1 MPWRHSRGVRRIT
14 VLLTIRSVN
23 QREAGG
29 VAVCE
34 IADQEIH
41 LPQSQRRPFRAY
53 RLLALVLVLRPLGN
67 VFLAWGMKH
76 FPQVLSFNPIPY
88 FRALMNPFV
97 ALGIGALVLGLLM
110 RMALLSLA
118 DLSFVLP
125 LTATGYV
132 FSTLLGKFFLSEEV
146 SSGRWLGTA
155 LIFLGTILVGSTRE
169 KTPARAELPAGISN
183 VTLL

>member
-1 MPWRHSRGVRRIT
+1 M
-14 VLLTIRSVN
+14 RSVIQN
-23 QREAGG
+23 EASG

-34 IADQEIH
+34 LADSRHEMPNQTIQPEAA
-41 LPQSQRRPFRAY
+41 QRGPFRAF
-53 RLLALVLVLRPLGN
+53 RLLTLVLVLRPLGN

-76 FPQVLSFNPIPY
+76 FPQVLSVNPLPY

-97 ALGIGALVLGLLM
+97 ALGIAALVLGLLT

-132 FSTLLGKFFLSEEV
+132 FSTLLGRFFLSEQV
-146 SSGRWLGTA
+146 SWGGWAGTA
-155 LIFLGTILVGSTRE
+155 LIFLGTALVGTTAQRTPVRE
-169 KTPARAELPAGISN
+169 KPSSVSLD
-183 VTLL
+183 VTLP

>member
-1 MPWRHSRGVRRIT
+1 
-14 VLLTIRSVN
+14 VN
-23 QREAGG
+23 QQEGGG
-29 VAVCE
+29 VALCE

-41 LPQSQRRPFRAY
+41 LAQSQRGPFRAY

-67 VFLAWGMKH
+67 VCLAWGMKH
-76 FPQVLSFNPIPY
+76 FPQVLSINPIPY

-97 ALGIGALVLGLLM
+97 ALGIAALVLGLLT

-132 FSTLLGKFFLSEEV
+132 FSTLLGRLFLSEQV
-146 SSGRWLGTA
+146 TSGGWLGTA
-155 LIFLGTILVGSTRE
+155 LIFLGTALVGSTRE
-169 KTPARAELPAGISN
+169 KTPVRAEPPASISS
-183 VTLL
+183 VTLP